1 MCSIYRNPSWKIPES
16 CSSVCDLQGGGHGGN
31 GEDLVQGGAKLLK
44 SCRRFIL
51 ELKAGGVLWIFCV
64 LGAIKI
70 PGQTEI
76 GASPPRFADG
86 GMAAVIV
93 SLN

>member
-1 MCSIYRNPSWKIPES
+1 M
-16 CSSVCDLQGGGHGGN
+16 
-31 GEDLVQGGAKLLK
+31 QGGAKLLK

-76 GASPPRFADG
+76 GASPPVLL
-86 GMAAVIV
+86 MEEWQL
-93 SLN
+93 SLCP